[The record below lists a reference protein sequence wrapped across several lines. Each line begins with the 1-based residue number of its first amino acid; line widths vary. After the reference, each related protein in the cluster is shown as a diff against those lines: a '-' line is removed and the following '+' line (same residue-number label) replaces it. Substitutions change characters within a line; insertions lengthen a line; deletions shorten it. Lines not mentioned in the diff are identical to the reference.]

1 MESSNFVKN
10 DNWAS
15 EYCNVALDL
24 SNQGYNVFVSSHES
38 VREYLS
44 KFQDNYNIIE
54 VFPNFTMYDE
64 WIRRLENR
72 YRLYPSDKNKR
83 AYDYVSN
90 SFFAAIAN
98 MMNDDIELKLILD
111 YNSHINDLS
120 REIRE
125 FCSKWGRRQ
134 NLYYKGK
141 GELIMD
147 KNNVAY
153 CIDCDENKSFSI
165 VNVGLL

>member
-1 MESSNFVKN
+1 MIIIGFPCIGKSSVANKPISGYFFSGFIDLESSNFVKN
-10 DNWAS
+10 DNWES

-72 YRLYPSDKNKR
+72 YRLDPSDKNKR

-120 REIRE
+120 REIEE
-125 FCSKWGRRQ
+125 FCSK
-134 NLYYKGK
+134 
-141 GELIMD
+141 
-147 KNNVAY
+147 
-153 CIDCDENKSFSI
+153 F
-165 VNVGLL
+165 GL